1 VSAAPEAVE
10 AIEREVIAALT
21 AALDGATIDALET
34 LREAGHLVRRA
45 GEDLYEMAHPEYEP
59 DQ

>member
-10 AIEREVIAALT
+10 AIGREVMASLT
-21 AALDGATIDALET
+21 AALDGATIVET
-34 LREAGHLVRRA
+34 LKEAAHLVHRA